1 MTSRHVYKNTK
12 SMRLNLTA
20 CRRNDGD
27 SRKRG
32 GAGGSGRC
40 AVTDGNDEVDDEA
53 AHFGEH
59 DGGQG
64 RTTSDCD
71 RTSQNRGSISTEN
84 RGYLGGESPLGAR
97 GGWGRS
103 HKRPQPPKAY
113 FKTDDD

>member
-1 MTSRHVYKNTK
+1 M
-12 SMRLNLTA
+12 
-20 CRRNDGD
+20 
-27 SRKRG
+27 
-32 GAGGSGRC
+32 
-40 AVTDGNDEVDDEA
+40 TDGNDEVDDEA

-103 HKRPQPPKAY
+103 HKRPQPPKPY

>member
-1 MTSRHVYKNTK
+1 M
-12 SMRLNLTA
+12 
-20 CRRNDGD
+20 
-27 SRKRG
+27 
-32 GAGGSGRC
+32 
-40 AVTDGNDEVDDEA
+40 TDGNDEVDDEA

-59 DGGQG
+59 DGGHG
-64 RTTSDCD
+64 WPTSDAATG
-71 RTSQNRGSISTEN
+71 RRSIAGPMSHS